1 MKSEWPLICKN
12 EGLHAW
18 LLKGTVSILLCNH
31 SPTVNGGGHA
41 EVKMET
47 RLLGHGNIYS
57 GKDPPGVADSAD
69 QVTFKRKMAGSVKLM
84 GQGR

>member
-18 LLKGTVSILLCNH
+18 LLKGMVTILLC
-31 SPTVNGGGHA
+31 SRSSTVNGGGHA

-47 RLLGHGNIYS
+47 RLLGLGNIYS
-57 GKDPPGVADSAD
+57 DKDPPGVADSSD
-69 QVTFKRKMAGSVKLM
+69 QITFKRKMAGSVELI